1 MRRPGLRIVFTRR
14 ETNYAQYREFARF
27 VATAGTGLL
36 LVYEPYAGAVF
47 YRRVRLRALTK
58 GERNRVGWLEI
69 PMEVNALTPWFLPYD
84 VRFEL
89 SSLEGALRYD
99 VGRFDSGG
107 VFTNTQAGEF
117 GAAVQPEGTEPG
129 SLQLRFTGAV
139 SAPVLTLTGLQTGAV
154 YGRCALEYTLVSGD
168 VLEYSSR
175 PADSFCRLIRGGQT
189 VPMDDWMDPAS
200 DPWLRVPTT
209 EPCDLR
215 LSGQGIS
222 GTAAVTVN
230 YYYSTV

>member
-1 MRRPGLRIVFTRR
+1 MDIRKFYLQDAAGVRLDLNGADGIWAVDPSGLGVELSPVYGDLGWGFFTELDARTRPMRRPGLRIVFTRR

-47 YRRVRLRALTK
+47 YRQVRLRALTK

-117 GAAVQPEGTEPG
+117 GAAVQP
-129 SLQLRFTGAV
+129 
-139 SAPVLTLTGLQTGAV
+139 
-154 YGRCALEYTLVSGD
+154 
-168 VLEYSSR
+168 
-175 PADSFCRLIRGGQT
+175 
-189 VPMDDWMDPAS
+189 
-200 DPWLRVPTT
+200 
-209 EPCDLR
+209 
-215 LSGQGIS
+215 
-222 GTAAVTVN
+222 
-230 YYYSTV
+230 